1 MQAVPGF
8 GYGADA
14 GPWAV
19 AHRGG
24 AGLAPENT
32 MEAFAR
38 SYALGVRY
46 LETDLRVTA
55 DGACVAFHDETLD
68 RVTDGHGPLRRR
80 TWGEV
85 ARLRVGGSGRVPL
98 LGDLLDAFPDAR
110 FAVDVKD
117 RRAIGPL
124 ADLLR
129 TRGAAERVCV
139 AGAWDSWLGELRER
153 VGPGLVSA
161 LGWRSLST
169 LVGCA
174 RAGVRPPGSLV
185 TGSFVHVPL
194 RLGGLTV
201 FSERLVDI
209 AHSLGV
215 RVLVWTVDEPTLMHR
230 VLDRGADGVI
240 TNRPDLLREV
250 LLARGQWRPM
260 TEPECAWSP

>member
-1 MQAVPGF
+1 MS
-8 GYGADA
+8 GYGAEA

-24 AGLAPENT
+24 AGLAAENT

-55 DGACVAFHDETLD
+55 DGRCVAFHDATLD
-68 RVTDGHGPLRRR
+68 RVTDGSGPIRRR
-80 TWGEV
+80 SWADV
-85 ARLRVGGSGRVPL
+85 ARLRVGESGRVPL
-98 LGDLLDAFPDAR
+98 LADLLDAFPDAH

-117 RRAIGPL
+117 WRVIGPL
-124 ADLLR
+124 ATVLR
-129 TRGAAERVCV
+129 DRGAAERVCV
-139 AGAWDSWLGELRER
+139 AGAWDSWLAELRDR

-169 LVGCA
+169 LVACA
-174 RAGVRPPGSLV
+174 RAGVRPPSGLV

-194 RLGGLTV
+194 RLWGLGV
-201 FSERLVDI
+201 YSARLVEL

-215 RVLVWTVDEPTLMHR
+215 RVLVWTVDEPVLMRR
-230 VLDRGADGVI
+230 VLDGGADGVI
-240 TNRPDLLREV
+240 TDRPDLLREV
-250 LLARGQWRPM
+250 LLSRGRWPAMSPVER
-260 TEPECAWSP
+260 AWSP